1 MTVTA
6 AQSSDTEALAR
17 IEELVARVRN
27 SRSVPEIH
35 ALGREL
41 VREVTAYMQART

>member
-1 MTVTA
+1 MTA
-6 AQSSDTEALAR
+6 APTSDTEALAR
-17 IEELVARVRN
+17 IEELVARVRK

-41 VREVTAYMQART
+41 IREVTAYMQARS